1 MKLGWQLREELPLFI
16 IVLVLVSGVLWY
28 YKPGLDNPVIFGT
41 GFLIAAIVT
50 ALEVI
55 VDAMFE
61 KKK

>member
-1 MKLGWQLREELPLFI
+1 MKLGWQLKEELPLFI
-16 IVLVLVSGVLWY
+16 IVLILVSGVLWY
-28 YKPGLDNPVIFGT
+28 YKPGLENTAIFGT

-55 VDAMFE
+55 VDAILE